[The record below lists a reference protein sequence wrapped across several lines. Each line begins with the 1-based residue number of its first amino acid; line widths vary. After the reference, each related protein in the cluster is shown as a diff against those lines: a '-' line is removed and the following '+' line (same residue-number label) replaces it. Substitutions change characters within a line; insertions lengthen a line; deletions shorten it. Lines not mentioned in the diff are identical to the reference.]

1 MVGGSVHLSTTPKE
15 ANMKDEWGS
24 NAWATLPTRCHECL
38 ADTMRTVNRYFCSA
52 ECAIVHELMQPVR
65 EHL

>member
-1 MVGGSVHLSTTPKE
+1 
-15 ANMKDEWGS
+15 MKDEWGS